1 MEPRLEVQPRTPEP
15 DEGSSLVE
23 IIVSIVLIGLL
34 VVAMLIT
41 MATATNSSALD
52 RDHIN
57 AHAWLQSAADVLYGF
72 ERLDCG
78 TETAS
83 NEATI
88 RQQYQ
93 DFIRANSTNPEGW
106 DASNLDVLAPVQFWD
121 GKQAYGPICYDDSGI
136 NLQLIRL
143 RVTAPDGRIIE
154 TVEVVKG

>member
-1 MEPRLEVQPRTPEP
+1 VEVQHDVQPRTPGT
-15 DEGSSLVE
+15 DDGSSLVE
-23 IIVSIVLIGLL
+23 IIVSVVLIGLL
-34 VVAMLIT
+34 VVAMLFT
-41 MATATNSSALD
+41 MAAATSSSAVD

-57 AHAWLQSAADVLYGF
+57 AHAWLQSAADVLYGYD
-72 ERLDCG
+72 RLDCG

-83 NEATI
+83 NEAAI

-93 DFIRANSTNPEGW
+93 DYVRANSTNPEGW
-106 DASNLDVLAPVQFWD
+106 DASNLDVLAPVLFWD